1 MPVAPRPIEPVQDCK
16 SLYKLLSQCQKHLK
30 QTPDSEHQSACN
42 LVSISQE
49 IDAVDPLI
57 ALHQFNLSNQ
67 PHFYFEKPY
76 EGEAVAAFGKTLSL
90 STRGDR
96 RFLRTQ
102 QFLKHIKHSLI
113 GIPHLTAAPGM
124 ETAPM
129 GITSPADLRYFCSYT
144 FFDEPRQLHSPFS
157 SAMILL
163 PEWQILRQTDR
174 YLATANVM
182 LYADTNLADLTD
194 SLWLKFQKIQQ
205 ANYSLLG
212 FANRD
217 AIAPQTWKFLEI
229 NDFQKTVEK
238 ALRSIHQNHLQKL
251 VLSHAVDVI
260 SRRPFDWLFSLH
272 NLRQVYPDCYIF
284 SVNQGGS
291 KTFIGASPERLVS
304 VRNQR
309 LTTDALAGSAPRGR
323 TTKDDAALGQTLLNT
338 PKERHEHQVV
348 VDFLRDRLLQL
359 GLSPQMP
366 AAPDLLRLSN
376 IQHLHTPIHAH
387 LPARLHPLELVAALH
402 PTPAVAGLPRDIA
415 CEEIRRYEGFGR
427 SLYAAPLGWVDAAG
441 NAEFI
446 VGIRSAMLEG
456 DRARLYAGA
465 GIVAG
470 SDPARELAEVK
481 LKLQALLKAL
491 V

>member
-1 MPVAPRPIEPVQDCK
+1 M
-16 SLYKLLSQCQKHLK
+16 
-30 QTPDSEHQSACN
+30 
-42 LVSISQE
+42 
-49 IDAVDPLI
+49 
-57 ALHQFNLSNQ
+57 
-67 PHFYFEKPY
+67 
-76 EGEAVAAFGKTLSL
+76 
-90 STRGDR
+90 
-96 RFLRTQ
+96 
-102 QFLKHIKHSLI
+102 
-113 GIPHLTAAPGM
+113 
-124 ETAPM
+124 
-129 GITSPADLRYFCSYT
+129 
-144 FFDEPRQLHSPFS
+144 
-157 SAMILL
+157 
-163 PEWQILRQTDR
+163 
-174 YLATANVM
+174 
-182 LYADTNLADLTD
+182 
-194 SLWLKFQKIQQ
+194 WLKFQKIQQ

-212 FANRD
+212 YTNYD
-217 AIAPQTWKFLEI
+217 PITPQSWNFLEI
-229 NDFQKTVEK
+229 NDFQKAVTS
-238 ALRSIHQNHLQKL
+238 ALHSIHKNHLQKL

-260 SRRPFDWLFSLH
+260 SRRPFEWLFSLH
-272 NLRQVYPDCYIF
+272 NLRQIYPDCCIF
-284 SVNQGGS
+284 SVNQGTG

-304 VRNQR
+304 VRNQQ

-323 TTKDDAALGQTLLNT
+323 TAREDAAFAQLLMST
-338 PKERHEHQVV
+338 PKEQHEHQVV
-348 VDFLRDRLLQL
+348 VDFLRDRLFQL
-359 GLSPQMP
+359 GLSPQLP

-387 LPARLHPLELVAALH
+387 LPAGLHPLELVDALH

-446 VGIRSAMLEG
+446 VGIRSAMLGG

>member
-16 SLYKLLSQCQKHLK
+16 SLYKLLSQCQKHIK
-30 QTPDSEHQSACN
+30 QTLDSEHQSGCN
-42 LVSISQE
+42 WVSISQE
-49 IDAVDPLI
+49 IDAVDPLL

-90 STRGDR
+90 STGGDR

-102 QFLKHIKHSLI
+102 QFLKHSLL
-113 GIPHLTAAPGM
+113 GLPHFMGDLGM
-124 ETAPM
+124 ETALM
-129 GITSPADLRYFCSYT
+129 GITSPADLRYFCGYT
-144 FFDEPRQLHSPFS
+144 FFDEPRQLHSSFS
-157 SAMILL
+157 SALILL
-163 PEWQILRQTDR
+163 PEWQILRQPDR
-174 YLATANVM
+174 CLVTANVM
-182 LYADTNLADLTD
+182 LRADTNLAALTD
-194 SLWLKFQKIQQ
+194 SLWLKFQKIKQ
-205 ANYSLLG
+205 ANCSLFS
-212 FANRD
+212 FANSE
-217 AIAPQTWKFLEI
+217 AIDSRIWEFLEI
-229 NDFQKTVEK
+229 NDFQKTVET
-238 ALRSIHQNHLQKL
+238 ALRSIHQNCLQKL

-272 NLRQVYPDCYIF
+272 NLRQIYPDCYVF

-323 TTKDDAALGQTLLNT
+323 TADEDARLGHTLLHT

-387 LPARLHPLELVAALH
+387 LPARLNPLELVDALH

-415 CEEIRRYEGFGR
+415 CEEIRRSEGFGR

>member
-1 MPVAPRPIEPVQDCK
+1 MPVVPRPIEPVQDCK
-16 SLYKLLSQCQKHLK
+16 TLYKLLSSCQKSLR
-30 QTPDSEHQSACN
+30 QSLNPERRSACAWI
-42 LVSISQE
+42 SISQ
-49 IDAVDPLI
+49 DVDSVDPLLV
-57 ALHQFNLSNQ
+57 LHQFNTLNQ

-90 STRGDR
+90 GIGGDR
-96 RFLRTQ
+96 RFSKIQ
-102 QFLKHIKHSLI
+102 QFLEHSLI
-113 GIPHLTAAPGM
+113 DRPRRWSGNGLEAAS
-124 ETAPM
+124 M
-129 GITSPADLRYFCSYT
+129 GITSPTDLRYFCSFT
-144 FFDEPRQLHSPFS
+144 FFDEPKSIHSPFS
-157 SAMILL
+157 SAMVLL
-163 PEWQILRQTDR
+163 PEWQILRQPDR
-174 YLATANVM
+174 CLITANVM
-182 LYADTNLADLTD
+182 LYADTNLTALTD

-205 ANYSLLG
+205 ANYSLFS
-212 FANRD
+212 FANSD
-217 AIAPQTWKFLEI
+217 AIAPPVWEFLEI
-229 NDFQKTVEK
+229 NDFQRTVEK
-238 ALRSIHQNHLQKL
+238 ALRSIHQNRLQKL
-251 VLSHAVDVI
+251 VLSHAVDVTA
-260 SRRPFDWLFSLH
+260 RRPFDWLFSLH
-272 NLRQVYPDCYIF
+272 NLRQFYPDCYIF
-284 SVNQGGS
+284 SVNQGGG

-304 VRNQR
+304 VRNRR

-323 TTKDDAALGQTLLNT
+323 TTRDDAALGQTLLNT

-387 LPARLHPLELVAALH
+387 LPAKLHPLELVAALH

-415 CEEIRRYEGFGR
+415 CDEIRRYEGFGR

>member
-16 SLYKLLSQCQKHLK
+16 SLYKLLSQCQKHIK
-30 QTPDSEHQSACN
+30 QVLDSEHQSGCN
-42 LVSISQE
+42 WVSISQE
-49 IDAVDPLI
+49 IEAVDPLL
-57 ALHQFNLSNQ
+57 ALHQFNLSDQ

-90 STRGDR
+90 STGGDR

-102 QFLKHIKHSLI
+102 QFLKHSLI
-113 GIPHLTAAPGM
+113 GMPRFMATHGV
-124 ETAPM
+124 ETAPI
-129 GITSPADLRYFCSYT
+129 GITSPADLRCFCSYT
-144 FFDEPRQLHSPFS
+144 FFDEPRSLHSPFA

-163 PEWQILRQTDR
+163 PEWQILRQPDR
-174 YLATANVM
+174 CLATANIA
-182 LYADTNLADLTD
+182 LDADTNVTLLTD
-194 SLWLKFQKIQQ
+194 ALWRKFQKIQQ
-205 ANYSLLG
+205 ANYSLLN
-212 FANRD
+212 FAGSE
-217 AIAPQTWKFLEI
+217 AIAPPSWEFLEI

-238 ALRSIHQNHLQKL
+238 ALRSIHQNRLQKL

-272 NLRQVYPDCYIF
+272 HLRQLYPDCYIF

-323 TTKDDAALGQTLLNT
+323 TADEDARLGYTLLNT

-348 VDFLRDRLLQL
+348 VDFLRDRLLCL

-387 LPARLHPLELVAALH
+387 LPARLHPLELVDALH

-415 CEEIRRYEGFGR
+415 CEEIRRSEGFGR

-446 VGIRSAMLEG
+446 VGIRSALLEG

-470 SDPARELAEVK
+470 SNPARELAEVK